1 MTAEYSSAGTLT
13 PDVLLS
19 SCFPGVV
26 SELLSRFQGEG
37 VRYKAKLIGM
47 DVVPD
52 AQGDKM
58 CWDSMMKL
66 KGIEVAGRRQ
76 GKHKQR
82 VWLKVLPSGLKIL
95 DERTGVSFPDSQIAL
110 SSVCCSPVA
119 VAPSSGSLLVLK

>member
-1 MTAEYSSAGTLT
+1 MSALSLARCKLLLTLT
-13 PDVLLS
+13 VLLFYL
-19 SCFPGVV
+19 FPC
-26 SELLSRFQGEG
+26 Q
-37 VRYKAKLIGM
+37 
-47 DVVPD
+47 
-52 AQGDKM
+52 
-58 CWDSMMKL
+58 
-66 KGIEVAGRRQ
+66 GIEVAGRRQ